1 MVVQRQIRLRN
12 DLPAWARAGATRL
25 RETESVAVNEADMK
39 SCPPAVC
46 SALIVLGLLCSSSI
60 FAQEWDSAQTDS
72 VPAGTRP
79 KETFARP
86 PRCFGGQD
94 HEEESRLAKKA
105 YANLPAL
112 ARFWLN
118 EDAVYIISPQE
129 RCAFLRLSTDQERA
143 QFIEA
148 FWARRAPDPTSLD
161 NSFELEHY
169 ERIAFADEKYG
180 GRISGWK
187 TDRGRIYILFGP
199 PDSIESHRAGE
210 KNDQPTEVGPQTF
223 PYPAEVWHYHHL
235 RGVEEDVGVTFL
247 DPDGSG
253 NYRLS
258 LSPEGKE
265 EPIFATSEKLPRSG
279 GGEVNKKSSQSIV
292 LFVGQMPT
300 PQVQFKDLE
309 ACVSARIIRNQVPFN
324 HRIEFSKATDA
335 TTLARISIYPAGE
348 QPNPTG
354 NSNASVGIFEVFG
367 RISERSGWIVRTIE
381 AFISLDGRKNTARAE
396 GHFIAALAPGTY
408 RLAIAVKNMVNG
420 EVGTL
425 GTPMQVP
432 TYDELN
438 AKK

>member
-1 MVVQRQIRLRN
+1 M
-12 DLPAWARAGATRL
+12 
-25 RETESVAVNEADMK
+25 
-39 SCPPAVC
+39 
-46 SALIVLGLLCSSSI
+46 
-60 FAQEWDSAQTDS
+60 
-72 VPAGTRP
+72 
-79 KETFARP
+79 
-86 PRCFGGQD
+86 
-94 HEEESRLAKKA
+94 
-105 YANLPAL
+105 
-112 ARFWLN
+112 ARFWLT
-118 EDAVYIISPQE
+118 EDAAYIISPQE

-148 FWARRAPDPTSLD
+148 FWARRAPDSTSLD

-169 ERIAFADEKYG
+169 ERIAFANEKYG

-210 KNDQPTEVGPQTF
+210 KNELPTEVGPLTF

-265 EPIFATSEKLPRSG
+265 EPIFVTSGKLARSG

-292 LFVGQMPT
+292 LFVGQRPT

-309 ACVSARIIRNQVPFN
+309 ACVTARIIRDQVRFN

-335 TTLARISIYPAGE
+335 TTLARISVDVSRE
-348 QPNPTG
+348 QPNSAG
-354 NSNASVGIFEVFG
+354 NNTASPAAFEIFG
-367 RISERSGWIVRTIE
+367 RISEPSGWVVRTFEVKISFDE
-381 AFISLDGRKNTARAE
+381 RNKTAQAEDRFIVP
-396 GHFIAALAPGTY
+396 LAPGTY
-408 RLAIAVKNMVNG
+408 KLAIAVKNVASG

-425 GTPMQVP
+425 ATSMQVP
-432 TYDELN
+432 SYDELSSR
-438 AKK
+438 K